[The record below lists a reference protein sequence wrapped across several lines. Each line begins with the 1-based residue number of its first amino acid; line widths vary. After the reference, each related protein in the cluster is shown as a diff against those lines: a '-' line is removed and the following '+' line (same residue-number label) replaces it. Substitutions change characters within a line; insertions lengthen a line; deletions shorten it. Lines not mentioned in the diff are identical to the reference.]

1 MKFPL
6 LLDKSLIEIYH
17 YQKMLTIMKLK
28 YYSSSLLLLS
38 LLWSCTH
45 ISDSTNTEE
54 QAYFPVK
61 EFVEVQIPKL
71 NGKSVTKIININ
83 GKKEKSEITPTQEE
97 WMKELDFFLQID
109 INKPIF
115 SSSYD
120 TQRSEKYL
128 IHELKE
134 GEKAKIKKIVVHY
147 INGKVKE
154 ISFVL
159 KTQNPFYSSQTR
171 GVLMIHGLTGEIDT
185 YTLENI
191 QEIVFFSPNRM
202 IISASIK

>member
-1 MKFPL
+1 
-6 LLDKSLIEIYH
+6 
-17 YQKMLTIMKLK
+17 MKLK
-28 YYSSSLLLLS
+28 YYTSSLLLLS
-38 LLWSCTH
+38 LLWGCTH
-45 ISDSTNTEE
+45 ISDSPNTSEP
-54 QAYFPVK
+54 AYFPVK

-71 NGKSVTKIININ
+71 NGKSVFKVININ
-83 GKKEKSEITPTQEE
+83 GEKEESEITPTQEE

-115 SSSYD
+115 SDAYD

-134 GEKAKIKKIVVHY
+134 GEKGKIKKIVVHY
-147 INGKVKE
+147 INGEVKE

-185 YTLENI
+185 YTLENV
-191 QEIVFFSPNRM
+191 QEIVFFRPNRM